1 VALMILADTNIF
13 LEILLKQ
20 KKSDI
25 CKAFLDNN
33 SSSLFISDF
42 SFHSIGLILLKSN
55 AMDVFRKFLND
66 MLPTIRI
73 LALPTNAYEPLI
85 DAAQKFALDFDDA
98 YQYAIAK
105 NSNLK
110 IATMDQD
117 FRRVD
122 DIDIIFL

>member
-1 VALMILADTNIF
+1 MILADTNIF

-25 CKAFLDNN
+25 CKAFLDDN

-42 SFHSIGLILLKSN
+42 SLHSIGLILLKSN
-55 AMDVFRKFLND
+55 APDVLRKFLND
-66 MLPTIRI
+66 TLPTLKISS
-73 LALPTNAYEPLI
+73 LPTNAYESLI
-85 DAAQKFALDFDDA
+85 DAAQKFSLDFDDA
-98 YQYAIAK
+98 YQHAVAK
-105 NSNLK
+105 NLNLK

-117 FRRVD
+117 FKRVD